1 MKSRRTKACEIP
13 KAVKERVWQRDKR
26 CVLCGRFA
34 PDPGWSNAHYI
45 ARSHGGL
52 GIEENILT
60 LCPDCHNRYD
70 NGEYRN
76 TLSDLFADYLKT
88 KYPNWNKGKLL
99 YTKMYGK
106 EKP

>member
-26 CVLCGRFA
+26 CVLCGRYA

-70 NGEYRN
+70 NGDCRN
-76 TLSDLFADYLKT
+76 TLADYFADYLKT
-88 KYPNWNKGKLL
+88 KYPGWNKGNLL
-99 YTKMYGK
+99 YSKCRK
-106 EKP
+106 EKS

>member
-1 MKSRRTKACEIP
+1 MKSKRTKACEIP
-13 KAVKERVWQRDKR
+13 KGVKERVWQRDKR
-26 CVLCGRFA
+26 CVLCGRYA

-76 TLSDLFADYLKT
+76 TLADLFADYLKT
-88 KYPNWNKGKLL
+88 KYPNWNKGNLL

-106 EKP
+106 EKS